1 METYSNPEI
10 IKSKLETMY
19 TEHLRQLVDIFHD
32 ITELIDFNALTKLF
46 SVVFLASE
54 DKRCNLSQR
63 FFSLVECTTRN
74 YINLWK
80 IINHHDVLIIHDIV
94 VNSINKEQRAELLV
108 DVFRCRKANKW
119 FSLSKNISTEDVVSK
134 LTEYKNKCE
143 KTKND
148 YDKALKSV
156 LPFKITP
163 ELQKQFDKFENLN
176 RHIRKPLCE
185 MIDSLLDLSR
195 QCVDV
200 DCEQLIEE
208 YVLAENNYPSGLV
221 ELTQSKTVYV
231 NPHTC

>member
-1 METYSNPEI
+1 MRTYSNPEI
-10 IKSKLETMY
+10 IKTELETMY
-19 TEHLRQLVDIFHD
+19 TEHLIQLKEIFD
-32 ITELIDFNALTKLF
+32 EITELISFDALTKLF
-46 SVVFLASE
+46 IVAYVASE

-63 FFSLVECTTRN
+63 FFSLVECTTIN
-74 YINLWK
+74 YIDLWK
-80 IINHHDVLIIHDIV
+80 IINPHEELIIPDIV
-94 VNSINKEQRAELLV
+94 VNSINKEQRAEHLV

-176 RHIRKPLCE
+176 RRIRKPLCE
-185 MIDSLLDLSR
+185 MIDSLLDLSK

-200 DCEQLIEE
+200 DCGQLIEE

>member
-1 METYSNPEI
+1 MGTYSNPEI
-10 IKSKLETMY
+10 IKTELETMY
-19 TEHLRQLVDIFHD
+19 TEHLIQLKEIFD
-32 ITELIDFNALTKLF
+32 EITELINFDALTKLF
-46 SVVFLASE
+46 IVVCAASE

-74 YINLWK
+74 YIDLWK
-80 IINHHDVLIIHDIV
+80 IINHHEDLIIPDIV
-94 VNSINKEQRAELLV
+94 VNSINKEQRAEHLV
-108 DVFRCRKANKW
+108 DVFRCRNANKW
-119 FSLSKNISTEDVVSK
+119 FSSSKNISIEAVVSK

-148 YDKALKSV
+148 YDKVLKSV

-176 RHIRKPLCE
+176 RRIRKPLCE
-185 MIDSLLDLSR
+185 MIDSLLDLSK

-200 DCEQLIEE
+200 DCGQLIEE
-208 YVLAENNYPSGLV
+208 YVLVENNYPSGLV